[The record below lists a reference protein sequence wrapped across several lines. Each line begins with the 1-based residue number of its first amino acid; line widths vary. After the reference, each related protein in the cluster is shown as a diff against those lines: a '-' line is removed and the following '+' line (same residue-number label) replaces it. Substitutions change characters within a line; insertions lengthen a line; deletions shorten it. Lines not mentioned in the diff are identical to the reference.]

1 MYFAIVLASSRS
13 LGDPRVAVSFPPYI
27 PLLLRSLYH
36 ILSCLTSKSGLQLN
50 SGPVEVD
57 ENHALLE
64 PIFNVNGFLTLV
76 LV

>member
-1 MYFAIVLASSRS
+1 MLPSP
-13 LGDPRVAVSFPPYI
+13 LYI

-36 ILSCLTSKSGLQLN
+36 IFSCLASKSGLQLN

-57 ENHALLE
+57 ENHALLD
-64 PIFNVNGFLTLV
+64 PRFNLNGFLTLV